1 MVDMLGFIG
10 DKLIEADIPYE
21 FGEWTSTVS
30 YPYFVGSFVET
41 EYRFEDNCTIGTFT
55 LDGWSRGSKLSL
67 TEINDKVK
75 KIFSDLQMVQEDT
88 AFYVRYGGSMTVPS
102 GEADLFRISI
112 TLYTYE
118 WKGE

>member
-1 MVDMLGFIG
+1 
-10 DKLIEADIPYE
+10 
-21 FGEWTSTVS
+21 
-30 YPYFVGSFVET
+30 
-41 EYRFEDNCTIGTFT
+41 
-55 LDGWSRGSKLSL
+55 
-67 TEINDKVK
+67 
-75 KIFSDLQMVQEDT
+75 MVQEDT